1 MSKKSPEDAFYDNLL
16 LGLNSTL
23 TNVPRICNVTIEKR
37 SPCEK
42 ANIITWE
49 QRHGVYL
56 PEDIKKFYLST
67 DGFLLQ
73 WSYQY
78 APNDIRRVG
87 YVHIP
92 HLVQIT
98 LLRENVEPVFQ
109 SVTDSST
116 TTTSSNTSV
125 GSNLTN
131 NKSNTTINTHLAAPS
146 STSSGISLNSC
157 KDQWGNPLP
166 ALGPKSKIFELNTV
180 NEMAKVCLIYESC
193 SSNNPKVFLLEL
205 DSFKWVFLADNF
217 SEYLRMA
224 IAHLGL
230 PYWELCFASCGLP
243 SWTEQLFLLLAPH
256 LLEENEPRR
265 SRLIKP
271 APELPYNMVDPLFAL
286 NQNLTLAEEI
296 TLDSKSSSS
305 SCILQKF
312 GWDYPDL
319 VSKPVLP

>member
-16 LGLNSTL
+16 LGLNNTL
-23 TNVPRICNVTIEKR
+23 TNVPRVCNVTMEKR

-42 ANIITWE
+42 ANIMTWE

-56 PEDIKKFYLST
+56 PEDMKKFYLST
-67 DGFLLQ
+67 DGFLLH

-87 YVHIP
+87 YIHFP

-98 LLRENVEPVFQ
+98 LLRENVEPIFQ
-109 SVTDSST
+109 TNADNISAS
-116 TTTSSNTSV
+116 SSNTSINISSHLV
-125 GSNLTN
+125 AN
-131 NKSNTTINTHLAAPS
+131 NINRVEV
-146 STSSGISLNSC
+146 SLS

-166 ALGPKSKIFELNTV
+166 LIGPKSKIFELNTV
-180 NEMAKVCLIYESC
+180 NEMAKVCLIYDSS
-193 SSNNPKVFLLEL
+193 SSNNPKIYLLEL

-243 SWTEQLFLLLAPH
+243 SWIEQLFLLLAPH

-265 SRLIKP
+265 ARLINP
-271 APELPYNMVDPLFAL
+271 APEHPYNTVDPNIFRVKVKT
-286 NQNLTLAEEI
+286 N
-296 TLDSKSSSS
+296 
-305 SCILQKF
+305 
-312 GWDYPDL
+312 
-319 VSKPVLP
+319 VSKTNLNSKHKYESKK

>member
-23 TNVPRICNVTIEKR
+23 SNVPRICNVTMEKR

-42 ANIITWE
+42 SNVMTWE

-56 PEDIKKFYLST
+56 PEDMKKFYLST
-67 DGFLLQ
+67 DGFLLH

-87 YVHIP
+87 YIQFP
-92 HLVQIT
+92 QLVQIT
-98 LLRENVEPVFQ
+98 LLRENVEPIFQ
-109 SVTDSST
+109 TNNETSSSATSSST
-116 TTTSSNTSV
+116 SLSTNLTSSSTINSHLSVQHLNTNTATTSSSTSV
-125 GSNLTN
+125 
-131 NKSNTTINTHLAAPS
+131 NTL
-146 STSSGISLNSC
+146 

-166 ALGPKSKIFELNTV
+166 LIGPKTKIFELNTV
-180 NEMAKVCLIYESC
+180 NEVAKVCLIYDSS
-193 SSNNPKVFLLEL
+193 SSNNPKIYLLEL
-205 DSFKWVFLADNF
+205 DSFKWVFLAENF

-265 SRLIKP
+265 ARLINP
-271 APELPYNMVDPLFAL
+271 APEHPYNIVDPNIFRVKVKSNASKTSL
-286 NQNLTLAEEI
+286 N
-296 TLDSKSSSS
+296 SKH
-305 SCILQKF
+305 KYE
-312 GWDYPDL
+312 G
-319 VSKPVLP
+319 KK